1 MVGPNSLETTFCVLI
16 VTFER
21 AILHEEEF
29 YPEPFRFNPDRFIKD
44 GVLNKDVLHPDV
56 AAFGYGR
63 RVCPGRFMA
72 RDSMWITIACILSAF
87 DIQPAKDSN
96 GRPII
101 PRGDYTYGFLW

>member
-1 MVGPNSLETTFCVLI
+1 MVHPKSLETTFCVLI

-44 GVLNKDVLHPDV
+44 GALNKDVLHPDV

-72 RDSMWITIACILSAF
+72 RDSMWITIACMLATS
-87 DIQPAKDSN
+87 DIQPAKDSD

-101 PRGDYTYGFLW
+101 PKGDYTYGFLW